1 VRELSERYSVGGVRL
16 AYQYLNA
23 AFQAAVTDGLIAK
36 SPCQRIRLPMTEEA
50 PVVTLADEQ
59 IQALR
64 DAMPERYAAVVLLS
78 ADAGLRASEARAVTV
93 DRVDF
98 LRRTLTVDRQVDN
111 AGAFVPLKTK
121 SARRTVPLGDALL
134 EVLAEHF
141 RRFPSNSGFLVE
153 TSGGKPLRMQRL
165 QTLFQRAV
173 EKSGVRARFH
183 DLRRHLCEPPAG
195 ERCEHHRGAARVR
208 ARVGKDDAR
217 DLCARITR
225 RRRRHPGGARPSCG
239 LFADSSTGGGVNMQV
254 NCTKPVGAAP

>member
-64 DAMPERYAAVVLLS
+64 DAMPERYAAVVLLG

-173 EKSGVRARFH
+173 EKSGLRARFH
-183 DLRRHLCEPPAG
+183 DLRRHTYASRLLAN
-195 ERCEHHRGAARVR
+195 GASITAVQRALGHASARTTLGIYAHALPDADDDIR
-208 ARVGKDDAR
+208 AALGRLADFSRTPRRVAE
-217 DLCARITR
+217 
-225 RRRRHPGGARPSCG
+225 
-239 LFADSSTGGGVNMQV
+239 
-254 NCTKPVGAAP
+254 